1 MAVRSYSDIRDK
13 VESNLRDTGNVNF
26 STTELDEEIVDA
38 IWEVSQFFPHERME
52 TYTIESRVGT
62 ASSTSSGNLVDAT
75 KSQFLAGDVGKMV
88 FNSRDKTWAE
98 IVTFTSATTVAL
110 SKDIMASGETYEIYN
125 NECTSKFQINI
136 SAITDY
142 LGINKL
148 EYPKGTKRNY
158 DIDGTIL
165 AVKKDS
171 MVDSK
176 VLTSGTQPDTEVYIW
191 FKVKHRV
198 SQLTDFAGAVD
209 LIAGY
214 SEGDTSIVI
223 DDLQSAGTIEA
234 DQEFTIAGTRG
245 VYRVTADATIASNE
259 ATVTFYPGLESD
271 VANDVVVTFTQST
284 LTNPMIELY
293 VIECATALA
302 AIREPMQFYQQAHAA
317 LTTIAL
323 ATTAIAT
330 LAARVTQ
337 MLTDIASGRTEA
349 DLAPA
354 AILLANLEF
363 DKLATEVDLAKT
375 ALAEGEPLINTVTVA
390 GGGQEFMAQA
400 NSDINVAFG
409 YATTGQNYLREADAD
424 RANTNSYLGLA
435 AGEASGILAK
445 VREVQANLQEVSSE
459 LQIASSGRIMEAWG
473 ETQLRKVQAKL
484 RRSVPNKYR
493 TSQVYTRG

>member
-1 MAVRSYSDIRDK
+1 MAVRSYSAIRDK

-38 IWEVSQFFPHERME
+38 LFEVSQFFPHERME

-75 KSQFLAGDVGKMV
+75 KSQFVAGDVGKVV

-98 IVTFTSATTVAL
+98 IVTFTSTTTVAL

-136 SAITDY
+136 SDVTDY

-165 AVKKDS
+165 TVKVDS
-171 MVDSK
+171 VRDSK
-176 VLTSGTQPDTEVYIW
+176 VVTSGTQPDTEVYIW

-198 SQLTDFAGAVD
+198 SQLTDFLGAVD

-214 SEGDTSIVI
+214 SAGDTSIVI
-223 DDLQSAGTIEA
+223 DDLQSSGTIEA

-245 VYRVTADATIASNE
+245 IYRVTADATIASNE
-259 ATVTFYPGLESD
+259 ATVTFYPGLQSD
-271 VANDVVVTFTQST
+271 VDNDTVVTLTQST

-293 VIECATALA
+293 VIEYATALA
-302 AIREPMQFYQQAHAA
+302 AIREPMQFYQQIHASLTA
-317 LTTIAL
+317 AGLAITRTLDINAEIVLAIADVVSGRAEVDLAVALLTTAS
-323 ATTAIAT
+323 TA
-330 LAARVTQ
+330 
-337 MLTDIASGRTEA
+337 
-349 DLAPA
+349 
-354 AILLANLEF
+354 F
-363 DKLATEVDLAKT
+363 DKMDAEVTLAKT
-375 ALAEGEPLINTVTVA
+375 ALNSGNSLINTVPVA
-390 GGGQEFMAQA
+390 GGAGEFMGQA
-400 NSDINVAFG
+400 ASDIGVAQGFG
-409 YATTGQNYLREADAD
+409 VTGRSFLEEARGDL
-424 RANTNSYLGLA
+424 ANNSAYLGD
-435 AGEASGILAK
+435 ASGEVQAAAALI
-445 VREVQANLQEVSSE
+445 REVQVNLQTVSSE

-473 ETQLRKVQAKL
+473 EAQLRKVQAKL
-484 RRSVPNKYR
+484 RRSVPRKYR